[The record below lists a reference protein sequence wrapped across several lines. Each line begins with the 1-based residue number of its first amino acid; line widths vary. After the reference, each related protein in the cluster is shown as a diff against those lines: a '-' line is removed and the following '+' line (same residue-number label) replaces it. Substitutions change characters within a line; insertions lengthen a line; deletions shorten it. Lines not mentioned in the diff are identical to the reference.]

1 MTSAFHSWSEFWQMG
16 GYAFYVW
23 LAVAVTILALLI
35 LVWHTRWQRRALLAD
50 LRRQMAREHRA
61 SAVRKQG
68 KGDAL

>member
-23 LAVAVTILALLI
+23 LAVAVTVLSLTL

-50 LRRQMAREHRA
+50 VRRQQARDRRVA
-61 SAVRKQG
+61 AARQ
-68 KGDAL
+68 KGVTS